1 MRVSEIFASVQGE
14 GPSLGV
20 PAVFLRLAQC
30 NLSCLWCDTKY
41 AWSVG
46 EDVPVDRV
54 VEEIM
59 TLLRTY
65 SKIKLVVI
73 TGGEPLLQRDD
84 VRELI
89 VRLKEEIEYVEVEVE
104 TNCTIDPSSVLEVVD
119 RLIVSPK
126 LANSG
131 MPEDLRKCSTRFKDL
146 PDSMKSK
153 VYLKFVIEDARDL
166 SEVEEIVRF
175 FGVSSSSVFLMPQAS
190 SIEEL
195 TERLKVVVDLAMKT
209 GFRVSDRLQVA
220 GGFR

>member
-1 MRVSEIFASVQGE
+1 
-14 GPSLGV
+14 
-20 PAVFLRLAQC
+20 
-30 NLSCLWCDTKY
+30 
-41 AWSVG
+41 
-46 EDVPVDRV
+46 
-54 VEEIM
+54 
-59 TLLRTY
+59 RTY

-89 VRLKEEIEYVEVEVE
+89 VRLKEKIEYVEVEVE